1 MDVNNVFEINQIKEI
16 LLREDQNLYEI
27 FIDLLKVVNKKN
39 NVIDY
44 SESDSSDSD
53 YSDSNSSIDISP
65 KPQGYSD

>member
-53 YSDSNSSIDISP
+53 YSDSDSSIDISP